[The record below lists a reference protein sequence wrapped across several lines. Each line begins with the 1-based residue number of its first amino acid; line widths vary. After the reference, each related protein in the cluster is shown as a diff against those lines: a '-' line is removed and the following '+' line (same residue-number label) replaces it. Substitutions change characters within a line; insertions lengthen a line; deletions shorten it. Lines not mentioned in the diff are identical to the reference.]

1 MVSSWYGLW
10 DVGVALK
17 KTTETGVQ
25 STDIIYAIYIDTRKL
40 RQQ

>member
-1 MVSSWYGLW
+1 MACSRGLKKNKTKK
-10 DVGVALK
+10 K

-40 RQQ
+40 REQ